1 MHRFSV
7 NLTDEEYQRLGEVA
21 KMYNKPMSKMVR
33 IYLRIG
39 LAKERPYTELV
50 LRKRGKDNI
59 IQIRKV

>member
-7 NLTDEEYQRLGEVA
+7 NLTDDEYKRLREVA
-21 KMYNKPMSKMVR
+21 KMYNKPMSKLVR
-33 IYLRIG
+33 MYLRIG